1 MARPEPSQLGAL
13 VPVSECDT
21 QVGGDTAPGWGGR
34 PTGPSESR
42 PPPRPC
48 PRRGRLQPERA
59 RACPR
64 APRLDSGVHW
74 CVRARGAW
82 MCVSGVSV
90 CTGVHMS
97 RSV

>member
-42 PPPRPC
+42 TPHAPAPGVGGCSLSGRE
-48 PRRGRLQPERA
+48 RVRGPL
-59 RACPR
+59 
-64 APRLDSGVHW
+64 
-74 CVRARGAW
+74 AW
-82 MCVSGVSV
+82 TVG
-90 CTGVHMS
+90 CTGVCE
-97 RSV
+97 RVGRGCVCRVCQCAQACT